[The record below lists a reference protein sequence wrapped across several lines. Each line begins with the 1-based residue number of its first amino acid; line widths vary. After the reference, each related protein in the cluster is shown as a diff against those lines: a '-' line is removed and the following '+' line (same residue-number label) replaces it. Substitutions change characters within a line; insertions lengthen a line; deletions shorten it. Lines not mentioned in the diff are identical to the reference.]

1 MKEKEYTFSEKFQV
15 FNPSGS
21 CLCIIQLTF
30 FKMSTPLFFSGLDVV
45 YIFLNNYCIRDFFVI
60 EKLANL

>member
-30 FKMSTPLFFSGLDVV
+30 FKMSTPLFFFRFGCSI
-45 YIFLNNYCIRDFFVI
+45 YFF
-60 EKLANL
+60 KQLLYKRFFCY